1 MTGWQDM
8 RKSTV
13 RYGLNMIVAG
23 LAAVTLA
30 AFFPAQVAD
39 FLRLS
44 PSGEARFVFFG
55 LFLGGLFGGFGMLV
69 AVAGLLRSGSGEK
82 PVRLLPVL
90 LVVVVMIVV
99 FCVLLVVAVRAPEQP
114 RLRPGE
120 SITI

>member
-1 MTGWQDM
+1 M

-13 RYGLNMIVAG
+13 RHGLNMIIAG

-30 AFFPAQVAD
+30 AFFPAQIAV

-55 LFLGGLFGGFGMLV
+55 LFWGGLFGGFGMLV
-69 AVAGLLRSGSGEK
+69 AVAGLLRSESGGK

-90 LVVVVMIVV
+90 LVMVVMIIV
-99 FCVLLVVAVRAPEQP
+99 FCALLILAARAPEQP

-120 SITI
+120 TITI